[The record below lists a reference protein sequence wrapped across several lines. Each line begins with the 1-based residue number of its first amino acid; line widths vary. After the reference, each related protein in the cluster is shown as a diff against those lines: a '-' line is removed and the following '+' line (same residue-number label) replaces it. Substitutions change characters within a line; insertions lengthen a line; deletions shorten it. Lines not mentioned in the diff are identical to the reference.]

1 MKELRATKVPLCLD
15 RSCLVPV
22 QSVDL
27 VVNAEQQPGLQGSL
41 GAELLPG
48 LLIVVKAEFK
58 NASFNRMIHLQTVIA

>member
-1 MKELRATKVPLCLD
+1 MFGS

-22 QSVDL
+22 QSADL